1 MTNYEKIYEIASDNY
16 GLITSAQA
24 KVAGISDKEMCVI
37 TKRGR
42 MDRIGHGVY
51 KIRDYIPV
59 KNDPFAEA
67 VALVGADSFLFGESV
82 LDMLELM
89 PYNPNYIYVATP
101 KRVRRQLPRNIKL
114 VNVLLPMN
122 VTTYDGIP
130 AQRVHDAVLSCIKRV
145 ETYRLAGA
153 VREARKQGFITTQ
166 EQRKLTREINKC
178 KLQILKTET

>member
-1 MTNYEKIYEIASDNY
+1 MTNYEKIYDIAADNY

-24 KVAGISDKEMCVI
+24 KDAGISDKEMCVI

-42 MDRIGHGVY
+42 MNRVGHGVY

-67 VALVGADSFLFGESV
+67 IALVGEGAYLYGESV
-82 LDMLELM
+82 LGLLELM
-89 PYNPNYIYVATP
+89 PFNPNHIYVATP

-114 VNVLLPMN
+114 VNTLAGMH
-122 VTTYDGIP
+122 VTTYDGILS
-130 AQRVHDAVLSCIKRV
+130 QRVYDAILACKNRV
-145 ETYRLAGA
+145 ETYRLTGA
-153 VREARKQGFITTQ
+153 VREAKRQGYITTQ

-178 KLQILKTET
+178 KHQTV

>member
-1 MTNYEKIYEIASDNY
+1 MTNYEKIYDIAADNY

-24 KVAGISDKEMCVI
+24 KVVGISDKEMCVI

-42 MDRIGHGVY
+42 MDRVGRGVY
-51 KIRDYIPV
+51 KIRDYIPA

-67 VALVGADSFLFGESV
+67 IALVGENAYLYGESV
-82 LDMLELM
+82 LGMLELM
-89 PYNPNYIYVATP
+89 PFNPNYIYVATP

-114 VNVLLPMN
+114 VNALAGLHI
-122 VTTYDGIP
+122 TTYDGILS
-130 AQRVHDAVLSCIKRV
+130 QRVYDAILACKNRV

-153 VREARKQGFITTQ
+153 VKEAKRQGYITIQ

-178 KLQILKTET
+178 KLQTV